1 MLLLMVAYSNSEMTW
16 LRTKKPI
23 KKKKKKNFFWTA
35 LNYWFF
41 FILIILYFSIC
52 VENKFVS
59 MLQTFFPKELS
70 DMIFET
76 VHVFPED
83 FFFLINTTII
93 FANFK
98 RCLLATRIF

>member
-1 MLLLMVAYSNSEMTW
+1 MVAYSNSEMTW

-23 KKKKKKNFFWTA
+23 KQKKKKNFFWTA